1 MGKPEI
7 SLRVFNLSDVDDFM
21 VWATDDRVSHFC
33 RWDTYTSKE
42 DALDFIRN
50 IVIPHPWFKAIC
62 IDNKPIGAISSEI
75 GYVLASEHWGKGIAT
90 LAVRMVTETIFKD
103 CPHLERLEG
112 FVDVENKG
120 SQKVLEKAGFQKDGV
135 FRKYVILKGK
145 NIGMDYSRITLRPFK
160 LSDIDDFM
168 VWANDDQV
176 IRYNGV
182 TGFTSKEGG
191 LRYLRE
197 VAIPHP
203 WRRSICLDDYIG
215 YAVASQYSGQGIAT
229 VAIKIALSRV
239 FVDIPRMVRLQ
250 ALVNPENKASLRV
263 LEKVGFTKEGLL
275 RKYMVFKGNIVD
287 CVLHS
292 FLSTDSVLDL

>member
-1 MGKPEI
+1 
-7 SLRVFNLSDVDDFM
+7 
-21 VWATDDRVSHFC
+21 
-33 RWDTYTSKE
+33 
-42 DALDFIRN
+42 
-50 IVIPHPWFKAIC
+50 
-62 IDNKPIGAISSEI
+62 
-75 GYVLASEHWGKGIAT
+75 
-90 LAVRMVTETIFKD
+90 
-103 CPHLERLEG
+103 
-112 FVDVENKG
+112 
-120 SQKVLEKAGFQKDGV
+120 
-135 FRKYVILKGK
+135 
-145 NIGMDYSRITLRPFK
+145 MDYSRITLRPFK

-176 IRYNGV
+176 IRYTGV
-182 TGFTSKEGG
+182 TGFTSCHS
-191 LRYLRE
+191 
-197 VAIPHP
+197 HP
-203 WRRSICLDDYIG
+203 WRRSICLDDCSIGFISVYPGSGDYICKGDIG

>member
-1 MGKPEI
+1 MHEKSSSKDKIGQEQTKMGKPEI

-62 IDNKPIGAISSEI
+62 IDNKPIGAISVEAKEGEDRCRGEI

-135 FRKYVILKGK
+135 FRKYVILKGTTR
-145 NIGMDYSRITLRPFK
+145 D
-160 LSDIDDFM
+160 M
-168 VWANDDQV
+168 V
-176 IRYNGV
+176 IY
-182 TGFTSKEGG
+182 
-191 LRYLRE
+191 
-197 VAIPHP
+197 
-203 WRRSICLDDYIG
+203 
-215 YAVASQYSGQGIAT
+215 
-229 VAIKIALSRV
+229 
-239 FVDIPRMVRLQ
+239 
-250 ALVNPENKASLRV
+250 
-263 LEKVGFTKEGLL
+263 
-275 RKYMVFKGNIVD
+275 
-287 CVLHS
+287 S
-292 FLSTDSVLDL
+292 FLSTDHF